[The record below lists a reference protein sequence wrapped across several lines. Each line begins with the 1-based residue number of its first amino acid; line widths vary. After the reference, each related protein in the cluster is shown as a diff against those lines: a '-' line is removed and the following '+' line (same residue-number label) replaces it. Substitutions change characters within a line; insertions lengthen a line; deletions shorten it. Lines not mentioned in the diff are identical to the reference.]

1 VIKETDLK
9 LADGRTLHCYDS
21 GEAGGLTVFWHHGS
35 PNTGTPP
42 EPLFPAAAERGIRWI
57 SYDRP
62 GYMGSTARPGRDKA
76 SVAADA
82 AAVADALGI
91 GEFAVLGHSGGG
103 SHALACGALLPG
115 RVKAVAEGSGLAP
128 FGADGL
134 DWFAGMTATG
144 AAEIR
149 AAVEGREALEAY
161 LASHEFDMEQFTP
174 ADQAALRG
182 DWAWLA
188 RIAGQAMKGD
198 GEVGGGPDGYIDD
211 QLGDVRPWGF
221 EPGQVTVPVLVF
233 HGGQDRM
240 VPSEHG
246 AWLAARCPDAELWL
260 RPDDGHVSV
269 LGSCGVAALDWLVAR
284 A

>member
-1 VIKETDLK
+1 MIKETDLT
-9 LADGRTLHCYDS
+9 LADGRALHCYDS

-35 PNTGTPP
+35 PNTGMPP
-42 EPLFPAAAERGIRWI
+42 EPLFPAAAERGHPL
-57 SYDRP
+57 DLLRP
-62 GYMGSTARPGRDKA
+62 ARVHELDGRPDRDKA
-76 SVAADA
+76 SAAADT
-82 AAVADALGI
+82 AAVADALGV

-103 SHALACGALLPG
+103 PYALACGALLPG
-115 RVKAVAEGSGLAP
+115 RVLAVAEGSGLAP

-149 AAVEGREALEAY
+149 AAAEGREALERY

-174 ADQAALRG
+174 ADQAALLG
-182 DWAWLA
+182 DWAWMA
-188 RIAGQAMKGD
+188 RIAGLAI
-198 GEVGGGPDGYIDD
+198 EGGPGGYIDD
-211 QLGDVRPWGF
+211 ELSDVRPWGF

-233 HGGQDRM
+233 HGERDRM
-240 VPSEHG
+240 VPSAHG

>member
-1 VIKETDLK
+1 MIKETDLT

-62 GYMGSTARPGRDKA
+62 GYMSSTARPGRDKTSA
-76 SVAADA
+76 AADA
-82 AAVADALGI
+82 AAVADALGV

-115 RVKAVAEGSGLAP
+115 RVLAVAEGSGLEP

-134 DWFAGMTATG
+134 DWFTGMTATG

-149 AAVEGREALEAY
+149 AAVEGREALEGY
-161 LASHEFDMEQFTP
+161 LASHEG
-174 ADQAALRG
+174 ASS
-182 DWAWLA
+182 
-188 RIAGQAMKGD
+188 
-198 GEVGGGPDGYIDD
+198 
-211 QLGDVRPWGF
+211 
-221 EPGQVTVPVLVF
+221 PG
-233 HGGQDRM
+233 R
-240 VPSEHG
+240 
-246 AWLAARCPDAELWL
+246 
-260 RPDDGHVSV
+260 
-269 LGSCGVAALDWLVAR
+269 
-284 A
+284 

>member
-1 VIKETDLK
+1 VITETDLT

-42 EPLFPAAAERGIRWI
+42 EPLFPAAAGRGIRWI

-62 GYMGSTARPGRDKA
+62 GYMSSTARPGRDKA
-76 SVAADA
+76 SAAADA
-82 AAVADALGI
+82 AAVADALGV

-115 RVKAVAEGSGLAP
+115 RVLAVAEGSGLAP

-149 AAVEGREALEAY
+149 AAVEGREALEGY

-174 ADQAALRG
+174 ADQAALLG
-182 DWAWLA
+182 EWAWTSTAGRTGWCRTRLA
-188 RIAGQAMKGD
+188 
-198 GEVGGGPDGYIDD
+198 
-211 QLGDVRPWGF
+211 
-221 EPGQVTVPVLVF
+221 PGWP
-233 HGGQDRM
+233 
-240 VPSEHG
+240 P
-246 AWLAARCPDAELWL
+246 AARTRSYGCARTTGTSRSSAPAGWQRWTGWWPMPEARPPLSSAE
-260 RPDDGHVSV
+260 PVS
-269 LGSCGVAALDWLVAR
+269 SPRCAAGVAG
-284 A
+284 

>member
-1 VIKETDLK
+1 VIKETDLT
-9 LADGRTLHCYDS
+9 LADGRTVHCYDS

-62 GYMGSTARPGRDKA
+62 GYMSSTARPGRDKA
-76 SVAADA
+76 SAAADA
-82 AAVADALGI
+82 AAVADALGV

-149 AAVEGREALEAY
+149 AAVEGREALEGY

-174 ADQAALRG
+174 ADEAALQG

-188 RIAGQAMKGD
+188 RIAGLAMKGD
-198 GEVGGGPDGYIDD
+198 GEVGGGPDGYVDD

-221 EPGQVTVPVLVF
+221 EPGQVTVPVLIF

-240 VPSEHG
+240 VPSAHG

>member
-1 VIKETDLK
+1 VIKETDLT
-9 LADGRTLHCYDS
+9 LAGGRTLHCYDS

-35 PNTGTPP
+35 PNTGMPP

-57 SYDRP
+57 SCDRP
-62 GYMGSTARPGRDKA
+62 GYMSSTARPGRDKA
-76 SVAADA
+76 SAAADA
-82 AAVADALGI
+82 AAVADALGV

-115 RVKAVAEGSGLAP
+115 RVLAVAEGSGLAP

-144 AAEIR
+144 AAGIR
-149 AAVEGREALEAY
+149 AAVAGREALEGY

-174 ADQAALRG
+174 ADQATLLG
-182 DWAWLA
+182 EWAWLA
-188 RIAGQAMKGD
+188 RIAGLAMKGD
-198 GEVGGGPDGYIDD
+198 GEVGRGPDGYIDD
-211 QLGDVRPWGF
+211 QRCDVRPWGF

-240 VPSEHG
+240 VPSTHG

-269 LGSCGVAALDWLVAR
+269 LGSCGVAALDWLVAH

>member
-1 VIKETDLK
+1 VTTKTYLDLS
-9 LADGRTLHCYDS
+9 DGRTLHCYDT
-21 GEAGGLTVFWHHGS
+21 GEADAALVVFWHHGS
-35 PNTGTPP
+35 PNTGEPP
-42 EPLFPAAAERGIRWI
+42 EPLRSAAAERNIRWI

-62 GYMGSTARPGRDKA
+62 GYMSSTARPGRDKA
-76 SVAADA
+76 TAAADT
-82 AAVADALGI
+82 AAVADALGV

-115 RVKAVAEGSGLAP
+115 RVRAVAEGSGLAP

-134 DWFAGMTATG
+134 VWFAGMTATG

-149 AAVEGREALEAY
+149 AAVEGREALEGY

-174 ADQAALRG
+174 
-182 DWAWLA
+182 
-188 RIAGQAMKGD
+188 
-198 GEVGGGPDGYIDD
+198 
-211 QLGDVRPWGF
+211 
-221 EPGQVTVPVLVF
+221 
-233 HGGQDRM
+233 
-240 VPSEHG
+240 
-246 AWLAARCPDAELWL
+246 ARCPDAELWL

>member
-1 VIKETDLK
+1 M
-9 LADGRTLHCYDS
+9 HCYDS

-35 PNTGTPP
+35 PNTGMPP

-57 SYDRP
+57 SCDRP
-62 GYMGSTARPGRDKA
+62 GYMSSTARPDRDKA
-76 SVAADA
+76 SAAADA
-82 AAVADALGI
+82 AAVADALGV

-103 SHALACGALLPG
+103 PHALACGALLPG
-115 RVKAVAEGSGLAP
+115 RVLAVAEGSGLAP

-149 AAVEGREALEAY
+149 AAVEGREELERY

-174 ADQAALRG
+174 ADQAALQG
-182 DWAWLA
+182 D
-188 RIAGQAMKGD
+188 
-198 GEVGGGPDGYIDD
+198 
-211 QLGDVRPWGF
+211 
-221 EPGQVTVPVLVF
+221 QVTVPVLVF
-233 HGGQDRM
+233 HGGRDRM
-240 VPSEHG
+240 VPSAHG

-269 LGSCGVAALDWLVAR
+269 LGSCAVAALDWLVAR

>member
-1 VIKETDLK
+1 MIKETDLT

-35 PNTGTPP
+35 PNTGMPP

-57 SYDRP
+57 SCDRP
-62 GYMGSTARPGRDKA
+62 GYMSSTARPDRDKA
-76 SVAADA
+76 SAAADA
-82 AAVADALGI
+82 AAVADALGV

-115 RVKAVAEGSGLAP
+115 RVLAVAEGSGLAP

-149 AAVEGREALEAY
+149 AAVEGREALERY

-174 ADQAALRG
+174 ADQAALQG

-188 RIAGQAMKGD
+188 RIAGLAMKGD
-198 GEVGGGPDGYIDD
+198 GRWVGARTASSTTNWAMSARGASS
-211 QLGDVRPWGF
+211 
-221 EPGQVTVPVLVF
+221 PG
-233 HGGQDRM
+233 R
-240 VPSEHG
+240 
-246 AWLAARCPDAELWL
+246 
-260 RPDDGHVSV
+260 
-269 LGSCGVAALDWLVAR
+269 
-284 A
+284 